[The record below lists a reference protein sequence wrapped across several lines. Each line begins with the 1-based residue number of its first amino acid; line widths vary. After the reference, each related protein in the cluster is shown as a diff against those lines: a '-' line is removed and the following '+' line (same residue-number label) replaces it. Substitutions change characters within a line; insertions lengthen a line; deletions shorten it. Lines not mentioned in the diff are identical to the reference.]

1 MTINRNLIRNL
12 LISVLFLSGCGLT
25 RNPVP
30 IASMSQ
36 AQIPGLHQ
44 IRYWEQDYKPDVN
57 NAADSSSD
65 CSFLALSGGG
75 ANGAFGAGLLCGWTA
90 SGKRPNFRIVTGVS
104 TGALIAPMAFL
115 GPQYDDSLK
124 KYYTTIRTK
133 DIFNVQGVFGIV
145 AILFGESYA
154 STKPL
159 QNLIARLVDEKFLA
173 AIAREHAKGRRLYIG
188 TTDLDAQRFVIW
200 DMGALASSGNPNA
213 LKLFRKIM
221 LASAAIP
228 LVFPPVYFTVEVKG
242 KKYDEMH
249 VDGGVIAGVFGYGK
263 LFGETY
269 EVSQQKRPCSI
280 YVIQNG
286 RLEAEP
292 TQVPR
297 KTIKIVG
304 QSLFTLMKAASWN
317 DFFRLYYNAQKDGV
331 DFNYISLPADYK
343 SQAKEMFD
351 NAEMKRLFDLGFEMA
366 KGGAKWQKTFISFG
380 DISGKQ

>member
-1 MTINRNLIRNL
+1 MKTINHNIILGL
-12 LISVLFLSGCGLT
+12 LLVLLLSGCGLP

-30 IASMSQ
+30 IVSISQ
-36 AQIPGLHQ
+36 AQVPGLPQ

-57 NAADSSSD
+57 KGADSTSD

-115 GPQYDDSLK
+115 GPQYDDTLK

-133 DIFNVQGVFGIV
+133 DIFDVQGVFGIFP
-145 AILFGESYA
+145 ILFGESYA

-159 QNLIARLVDEKFLA
+159 ENLIAELLDEKALEA
-173 AIAREHAKGRRLYIG
+173 VAREHAKGRRLYIG
-188 TTDLDAQRFVIW
+188 TTDLDAQRFMVW

-221 LASAAIP
+221 LASASIP
-228 LVFPPVYFTVEVKG
+228 AVFPPVYFTVEVNR

-263 LFGETY
+263 LFGDTDEI
-269 EVSQQKRPCSI
+269 SQQKRPCSI
-280 YVIQNG
+280 YIIRNG
-286 RLEAEP
+286 KLENEP
-292 TQVPR
+292 AQVPR
-297 KTIKIVG
+297 KTMKIVG
-304 QSLFTLMKAASWN
+304 QSLLTLMKAASWN

-331 DFNYISLPADYK
+331 DFNYISLPADYE
-343 SQAKEMFD
+343 SHAKEMFD
-351 NAEMKRLFDLGFEMA
+351 NAEMKRLFELGFEMA
-366 KGGAKWQKTFISFG
+366 KSGGKWQKTFISF
-380 DISGKQ
+380 SNVLGKR